1 MVELSLPNNSKIIQG
16 KVFGKK
22 TNESICFNI
31 YRWNRE
37 SGSNPRVDKF
47 FIPKKKLGPMAL
59 DALLFIKN
67 EIESRLGLGIEI
79 VNKKNNSGKV
89 VIKYKSLEQFELIS
103 KKLMR

>member
-1 MVELSLPNNSKIIQG
+1 MVELSLPKNSKIIQG

-47 FIPKKKLGPMAL
+47 FI
-59 DALLFIKN
+59 
-67 EIESRLGLGIEI
+67 E
-79 VNKKNNSGKV
+79 KKN
-89 VIKYKSLEQFELIS
+89 
-103 KKLMR
+103 

>member
-1 MVELSLPNNSKIIQG
+1 MVELSLPKNSKIIQG

-47 FIPKKKLGPMAL
+47 FILKKKKLGPMAL
-59 DALLFIKN
+59 DAFYLLKM
-67 EIESRLGLGIEI
+67 
-79 VNKKNNSGKV
+79 K
-89 VIKYKSLEQFELIS
+89 
-103 KKLMR
+103 